1 IVWIRNTQE
10 LGEFRVSD
18 ALIEDLPEA
27 AVVTDRETVAFDA
40 GTAAFEAAAD
50 GDADA

>member
-18 ALIEDLPEA
+18 AVVDDLPEA

-40 GTAAFEAAAD
+40 GTMSFEPAVD